1 MSAPTG
7 AGGGASASGPGA
19 DATAANALHCSAR
32 LAGRVVIVTGG
43 NKGIGRGIVARLA
56 REGARVVF
64 TGRDEAAGRETVEL
78 AAEEWQRSVKD
89 GPAGADGGDAVTSGI
104 DLPAFL
110 KADNADPADIARVV
124 ATTVERYGRID
135 GLVNNAAT
143 LRRETIL
150 TTDFDFLRHVLEVNL
165 MGAIEYTKRVMEHM
179 IELGGGS
186 IVHIGSTHAW
196 SGLAD
201 LFPYSIAKGGLLTL
215 SHHIARNYASHG
227 IRSNWVTVGWVIT
240 PGEVE
245 VWRRNGKD
253 EAWIEEKAKEVVP
266 LGRLQTPEEIGAAV
280 AFLLSDDAAQITDTE
295 LDVAGG
301 LRV

>member
-1 MSAPTG
+1 MTG
-7 AGGGASASGPGA
+7 APRDTPAHAASP
-19 DATAANALHCSAR
+19 ALHRSAR

-43 NKGIGRGIVARLA
+43 NKGIGRGIAERLA
-56 REGARVVF
+56 REGARVVI
-64 TGRDEAAGRETVEL
+64 TGRDEEAGASTVAAVEAQL
-78 AAEEWQRSVKD
+78 AAVGGAPAP
-89 GPAGADGGDAVTSGI
+89 GPAEAAPSDIGPGALFI
-104 DLPAFL
+104 Q
-110 KADNADPADIARVV
+110 ADNANPADIARVV
-124 ATTVERYGRID
+124 STTAERYGRID

-165 MGAIEYTKRVMEHM
+165 MGAVEYAKRVMEHM
-179 IELGGGS
+179 MEHGGGS
-186 IVHIGSTHAW
+186 IVNIGSTHAW

-227 IRSNWVTVGWVIT
+227 IRSNWVTVGWVVT
-240 PGEVE
+240 PGEIE
-245 VWRRNGKD
+245 VWKRNGKGP
-253 EAWIEEKAKEVVP
+253 EWIEEKGKEVVP
-266 LGRLQTPEEIGAAV
+266 LGRLQTAEEIGAAV
-280 AFLLSDDAAQITDTE
+280 AFLLSDDADQITDTE

>member
-1 MSAPTG
+1 MSG
-7 AGGGASASGPGA
+7 
-19 DATAANALHCSAR
+19 LHRSAR

-64 TGRDEAAGRETVEL
+64 TGRDEDAGRETVEL
-78 AAEEWQRSVKD
+78 AAAEQPRGVRERR
-89 GPAGADGGDAVTSGI
+89 AGAAGGDAVTSGI

-110 KADNADPADIARVV
+110 KADNADPNDIARVV
-124 ATTVERYGRID
+124 STTAERYGRID

-165 MGAIEYTKRVMEHM
+165 MGAIEYTKRVMERM
-179 IELGGGS
+179 IERGGGS
-186 IVHIGSTHAW
+186 IVNIGSTHAW

-215 SHHIARNYASHG
+215 SHHIARNYASYG
-227 IRSNWVTVGWVIT
+227 IRSNWVTVGWVVT
-240 PGEVE
+240 PGEIE
-245 VWRRNGKD
+245 VWKRNGKGP
-253 EAWIEEKAKEVVP
+253 EWIEEKGKEVVP

-280 AFLLSDDAAQITDTE
+280 AFLLSDDATQITDTE

>member
-1 MSAPTG
+1 MSG
-7 AGGGASASGPGA
+7 ADRAAASPGA
-19 DATAANALHCSAR
+19 ASDLHRSAR

-78 AAEEWQRSVKD
+78 VKAERQRGVKD
-89 GPAGADGGDAVTSGI
+89 GHAGAVGDDAVTSGI

-124 ATTVERYGRID
+124 STTAERYGRID

-165 MGAIEYTKRVMEHM
+165 MGAIEYTKRVMERM
-179 IELGGGS
+179 IEHGGGS

-215 SHHIARNYASHG
+215 SHHVARNYASHG
-227 IRSNWVTVGWVIT
+227 IRSNWVTVGWVVT
-240 PGEVE
+240 PGEIE
-245 VWRRNGKD
+245 VWKRNGKGPD
-253 EAWIEEKAKEVVP
+253 WIEEKGKDVVP

-280 AFLLSDDAAQITDTE
+280 AFLLSDDANQITDTE

>member
-1 MSAPTG
+1 MASGFPADFRSAPTATG
-7 AGGGASASGPGA
+7 A
-19 DATAANALHCSAR
+19 ALHRSTR

-43 NKGIGRGIVARLA
+43 NKGIGRGIAERLA
-56 REGARVVF
+56 REGARVVI
-64 TGRDEAAGRETVEL
+64 TGRDEAAGAETVAAVDAQL
-78 AAEEWQRSVKD
+78 AE
-89 GPAGADGGDAVTSGI
+89 GPGAV
-104 DLPAFL
+104 FL
-110 KADNADPADIARVV
+110 RADNANPADIGRVV
-124 ATTVERYGRID
+124 SRTVERYGRID

-150 TTDFDFLRHVLEVNL
+150 TTEFDFLRHVLEVNL

-179 IELGGGS
+179 IEHGGGS

-245 VWRRNGKD
+245 VWRRNGRD
-253 EAWIEEKAKEVVP
+253 EAWIEEKGKEVVP

-280 AFLLSDDAAQITDTE
+280 AFLLSDDANQITDTE